1 MFDDHN
7 FFDMKI
13 FYGWW
18 LLAGLFVMYLVTNG
32 VVLNTLPIFYPELI
46 KEFGWTQAQVTK
58 PAQGLFLLVA
68 VVSPFAGTLL
78 DRFSARSLMLVGGAL
93 LAAAFV
99 WYSRMNSLGELQ
111 MIYVLFAAGITMAGI
126 LPSMRIVTHWF
137 ERQRGLAIG
146 ILLVGSSLGGA
157 IFNQVAGAY
166 IATHGWR
173 TAILI
178 LGGISALL
186 IFLPLWFLVRDT
198 PQSMGLWPDG
208 ASAPAKNRSAAG
220 PGASAPT
227 FAAALRSPVFYLLL
241 LITGAMWFCIVG
253 VIQHQ
258 ALFFKDLATNIA
270 AKDVLS
276 VFFISSIAGKLI
288 FGWLGDRFSKK
299 RIMAVSVLSLGVGTL
314 LLKLVPINPNVLL
327 WPYALVFG
335 IGFSGTFTM
344 IQLLVADYYAGPSYG
359 KILGVVT
366 MVDTAAGVAGIMTL
380 GMMRTSFGSYAQ
392 SFQVLTTLCVA
403 AALAVMFLPDKP
415 RVAMEHG

>member
-1 MFDDHN
+1 MT
-7 FFDMKI
+7 MKF
-13 FYGWW
+13 FYGWL

-68 VVSPFAGTLL
+68 LVSPFAGTLL
-78 DRFSARSLMLVGGAL
+78 DRFSARALMAAGGVL
-93 LAAAFV
+93 LTAAFI
-99 WYSRMNSLGELQ
+99 WYSRMHSLPELQ
-111 MIYVLFAAGITMAGI
+111 YIYVLFAAGITLAGI

-157 IFNQVAGAY
+157 VFNQVAGSY
-166 IATHGWR
+166 IATYGWR

-186 IFLPLWFLVRDT
+186 IFMPLWLLVRDT
-198 PQSMGLWPDG
+198 PRSMGLWPDG
-208 ASAPAKNRSAAG
+208 DAAPAVKTGTAAAQVAG
-220 PGASAPT
+220 ST
-227 FAAALRSPVFYLLL
+227 SDFAAAVRSPTFYLLL

-258 ALFFKDLATNIA
+258 TLFFKDLATAIP
-270 AKDVLS
+270 AKNVLS
-276 VFFISSIAGKLI
+276 VFFVSSIAGKVV

-299 RIMAVSVLSLGVGTL
+299 HIMLASVICLGLGTL
-314 LLKLVPINPNVLL
+314 LLNMVPQNPAVLL
-327 WPYALVFG
+327 WAYALVFG

-344 IQLLVADYYAGPSYG
+344 IQLLVADYYAGASYG
-359 KILGVVT
+359 KILGLVT
-366 MVDTAAGVAGIMTL
+366 MIDTAAGVAGILTL
-380 GMMRTSFGSYAQ
+380 GKMRTAMGSYAGA
-392 SFQVLTTLCVA
+392 FQILTGLCIA
-403 AALAVMFLPDKP
+403 AAVAVLLLPGRRRP
-415 RVAMEHG
+415 VAQ